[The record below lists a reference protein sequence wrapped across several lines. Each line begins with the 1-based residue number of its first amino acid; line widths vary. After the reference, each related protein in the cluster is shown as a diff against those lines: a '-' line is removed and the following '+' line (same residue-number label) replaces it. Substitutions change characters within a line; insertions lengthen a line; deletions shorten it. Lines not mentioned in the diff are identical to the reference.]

1 MLLKKGVYPYECVD
15 DWKRF
20 NETTLAEKEEFYSNL
35 NLEDITDVDYVHE
48 KRVYKD
54 FEIKK
59 NKLSEYYDLYLNSDV
74 LNLADV
80 F

>member
-35 NLEDITDVDYVHE
+35 NLEDITDVDYVHA

-59 NKLSEYYDLYLNSDV
+59 NKLSEYHDLYLKSDV
-74 LNLADV
+74 LILADA